1 MGPLIDGDMAERSL
15 DEVLQRLRTGRTII
29 GNDFVPD
36 EHLSPV
42 NLESRIRART
52 LAQSNIVAT
61 GTGTPVSNPDM
72 WQQVINP
79 GYDPGYNVW
88 SDGPITELG
97 PNRIANIDVIDIT
110 EVHIMDETKEYF
122 DGDIVYLPQE
132 KTLMVYNSNGNL
144 WMEISI
150 DTNEDK
156 TPIGV
161 TINDQAF
168 TINKINDRGVRNLTD
183 SEIHDSSELEDLV

>member
-36 EHLSPV
+36 EHLSTV
-42 NLESRIRART
+42 NLEARIRART
-52 LAQSNIVAT
+52 
-61 GTGTPVSNPDM
+61 PVSNQDI
-72 WQQVINP
+72 WQQAINP
-79 GYDPGYNVW
+79 GYDPGYTVW
-88 SDGPITELG
+88 SDGPIIELG
-97 PNRIANIDVIDIT
+97 PNHIANIDVIDIT
-110 EVHIMDETKEYF
+110 EVHIMDETKEYY

-144 WMEISI
+144 WMEITI